1 MGNHELVGNKFGSK
15 ENCVD
20 KKDIRD
26 VLKIRLRESSL
37 GMAMV
42 VSLVATTA
50 NLVRADFSDGVTA
63 YEAGN
68 YKAAFD
74 EWLPLAQNNDPAAM
88 RNVGHIYRRGLGV
101 DQDYKKALNWYK
113 RAATLGFDRAQANVG
128 DMYLK
133 GEGVPQDYEQAVQ
146 WFAKAAQQGHV
157 LSQYNLGL
165 LLENGL
171 GVEKNNELA
180 LGWYEAAAQAG
191 YTPAIEK
198 AAALK
203 SGSAVANNDVPEEK
217 TEPPVKAQTQSKV
230 VEPEES
236 LKVAPVAAA
245 ASAVV
250 ATEVIRSSDEA
261 DTETSK
267 SADSA
272 SESVQKQGF
281 YDALKSLA
289 KEKPA
294 AVATTAV
301 AVPVVAANQEKDNSA
316 AATAETANTENPE
329 MKVAAVAAVSATA
342 IVTQQSPAQ
351 EKVAE
356 VAVPTPKPTAAT
368 VPEPIK
374 VPAAA
379 TAATVSTEAK
389 VQKGLTLEEK
399 LEMADLAYTLKEYQQ
414 SLSIWAVLAQQN
426 NAEAQYRL
434 GKLFYKGHA
443 VPIDRVR
450 AYYWWE
456 KAKDNGSA
464 DASIALANLEK
475 SLTHMEIRQIQ
486 RTN

>member
-1 MGNHELVGNKFGSK
+1 M
-15 ENCVD
+15 
-20 KKDIRD
+20 
-26 VLKIRLRESSL
+26 KIKLRESLL
-37 GMAMV
+37 GLAMM
-42 VSLVATTA
+42 VAIVTTA
-50 NLVRADFSDGVTA
+50 ANVVRADFADGVTA

-74 EWLPLAQNNDPAAM
+74 EWLPLAQKNDPAAM

-146 WFAKAAQQGHV
+146 WFARAAQQGHV

-171 GVEKNNELA
+171 GVEKNDELA

-191 YTPAIEK
+191 YAPAIEK
-198 AAALK
+198 ATALK
-203 SGSAVANNDVPEEK
+203 SGVVVAKKDASSEQPKPSLEVP
-217 TEPPVKAQTQSKV
+217 TQQTAA

-236 LKVAPVAAA
+236 LKVAPIAVIAAA
-245 ASAVV
+245 TTVE
-250 ATEVIRSSDEA
+250 ATEVIRSSDVSSSQA
-261 DTETSK
+261 SKLAET
-267 SADSA
+267 AP
-272 SESVQKQGF
+272 ESTQKQGF
-281 YDALKSLA
+281 YDALKSLT

-294 AVATTAV
+294 VVAATA
-301 AVPVVAANQEKDNSA
+301 ATVPVVAASQDEDRVPV
-316 AATAETANTENPE
+316 ATIEETPE
-329 MKVAAVAAVSATA
+329 VKVAAVAAVPVAAAVS
-342 IVTQQSPAQ
+342 QQSAKSAK
-351 EKVAE
+351 EKEVAE
-356 VAVPTPKPTAAT
+356 PTAKSAAEPAPAPVKMSTAAVASTSGAVSTTAT
-368 VPEPIK
+368 VK
-374 VPAAA
+374 N
-379 TAATVSTEAK
+379 
-389 VQKGLTLEEK
+389 GLTLEEK

-434 GKLFYKGHA
+434 GKLFYSGHA

-456 KAKDNGSA
+456 KAKGNGSA
-464 DASIALANLEK
+464 DAGVALANLEK
-475 SLTHMEIRQIQ
+475 TLTHMELRQIQ